1 MMDIMQILYS
11 LWVSDRLPLP
21 VTELNRLLPDKEL
34 QTQLHAYI
42 EEAEKRAFSVG
53 FKAAL
58 ELVRQLEAIEDI
70 S

>member
-1 MMDIMQILYS
+1 MDMIQSLYS
-11 LWVSDRLPLP
+11 LWASSRTPLP
-21 VTELNRLLPDKEL
+21 ETKVSQLLPDKEL

-58 ELVRQLEAIEDI
+58 ELVQQLDSVEDI
-70 S
+70 

>member
-1 MMDIMQILYS
+1 MDVMQTLYS
-11 LWVSDRLPLP
+11 LWVSDRSSLP
-21 VTELNRLLPDKEL
+21 VTELDRLLPNKEL

>member
-1 MMDIMQILYS
+1 MDMIQSLYS
-11 LWVSDRLPLP
+11 LWASSRTPLP
-21 VTELNRLLPDKEL
+21 ETKVSQLLPDKEL

-58 ELVRQLEAIEDI
+58 ELVRQLDGVEDI
-70 S
+70 

>member
-1 MMDIMQILYS
+1 MDMIQSLYS
-11 LWVSDRLPLP
+11 LWASSRTPLP
-21 VTELNRLLPDKEL
+21 ETNVSRLLPDKEL

>member
-1 MMDIMQILYS
+1 MDMMQSLYS
-11 LWVSDRLPLP
+11 LWASSRMPSQE
-21 VTELNRLLPDKEL
+21 TKISQLLPDKEL

>member
-1 MMDIMQILYS
+1 MDIMQSLYS
-11 LWVSDRLPLP
+11 LWASSRTPLP
-21 VTELNRLLPDKEL
+21 ETKVSQLLPDKEL

-58 ELVRQLEAIEDI
+58 ELVQQLDGVEDI
-70 S
+70 

>member
-1 MMDIMQILYS
+1 MDIMQSLYS
-11 LWVSDRLPLP
+11 LWASSRTPLP
-21 VTELNRLLPDKEL
+21 ETKVSQLLPDKEL

-58 ELVRQLEAIEDI
+58 EFVQQLDGVEDI
-70 S
+70 